1 MGASEIS
8 YYVMP
13 GLKHREIRFEQ
24 VIRTVCEVMKADRRK
39 VLTPNR
45 SKNLVFARNMCYF
58 IFRRYFSMTLK
69 EIGQAF
75 ERDHTTIIHGIMT
88 FQNDIECI
96 KFYKAQF
103 QEVQQSLG
111 LNLNNKKLN
120 ILNTN

>member
-13 GLKHREIRFEQ
+13 GLKHNEIRFEQ
-24 VIRTVCEVMKADRRK
+24 VIRTVCEVLKADKLK

-69 EIGQAF
+69 EIGQSF
-75 ERDHTTIIHGIMT
+75 DRDHTTVIHGIQT
-88 FQNDIECI
+88 FQNDIDCI
-96 KFYKAQF
+96 KYYKGQYE
-103 QEVQQSLG
+103 EVQQILG
-111 LNLNNKKLN
+111 LSMTNKKLN
-120 ILNTN
+120 MLSLK

>member
-13 GLKHREIRFEQ
+13 GLKQNEIRFEQ
-24 VIRTVCEVMKADRRK
+24 VIRTVCEVLQADKRK

-69 EIGQAF
+69 EIGHSF
-75 ERDHTTIIHGIMT
+75 DRDHTTVIHGIQT
-88 FQNDIECI
+88 FQNDIDCI
-96 KFYKAQF
+96 KYYKGQYE
-103 QEVQQSLG
+103 EVQQILG
-111 LNLNNKKLN
+111 LSMTNKKLN
-120 ILNTN
+120 MLSLK

>member
-13 GLKHREIRFEQ
+13 GLKQNEVRFEQ
-24 VIRTVCEVMKADRRK
+24 VIRTVCEVLQADKRK

-69 EIGQAF
+69 EIGHSF
-75 ERDHTTIIHGIMT
+75 DRDHTTVIHGIQT
-88 FQNDIECI
+88 FQNDIDCI
-96 KFYKAQF
+96 KYYKGQYE
-103 QEVQQSLG
+103 EVQQILG
-111 LNLNNKKLN
+111 LSMTNKKLN
-120 ILNTN
+120 MLSLK

>member
-24 VIRTVCEVMKADRRK
+24 VIKTVCEVLKADRSK

-75 ERDHTTIIHGIMT
+75 DRDHTTVIHGIMT
-88 FQNDIECI
+88 FQNDVECI
-96 KFYKAQF
+96 KFYKDQF
-103 QEVQQSLG
+103 QEVQQVLC
-111 LNLNNKKLN
+111 LHTNNKKLN
-120 ILNTN
+120 ILTSN

>member
-24 VIRTVCEVMKADRRK
+24 VIRTVCDVMKADRLK
-39 VLTPNR
+39 VVTPNR
-45 SKNLVFARNMCYF
+45 SKQLVFARNMCYF

-75 ERDHTTIIHGIMT
+75 ERDHTTIIHGIIT

-96 KFYKAQF
+96 KFYKTQF
-103 QEVQQSLG
+103 QEVQQTLG
-111 LNLNNKKLN
+111 LHTNNKKLN
-120 ILNTN
+120 ILTTN

>member
-13 GLKHREIRFEQ
+13 GLKQTEVRFDQ
-24 VIRTVCEVMKADRRK
+24 VIKTVCEVLQADKRK

-69 EIGQAF
+69 EIGQSF
-75 ERDHTTIIHGIMT
+75 DRDHTTVIHGIQT
-88 FQNDIECI
+88 FQNDIDCI
-96 KFYKAQF
+96 KYYKGQYE
-103 QEVQQSLG
+103 EVQQILG
-111 LNLNNKKLN
+111 LSMTNKKLN
-120 ILNTN
+120 MLSLK

>member
-13 GLKHREIRFEQ
+13 GLKHNEIRFEQ
-24 VIRTVCEVMKADRRK
+24 VIRTVCEVLKADKRK

-69 EIGQAF
+69 EIGQSF
-75 ERDHTTIIHGIMT
+75 DRDHTTVIHGIQT
-88 FQNDIECI
+88 FQNDIDCI
-96 KFYKAQF
+96 KHYKGQYE
-103 QEVQQSLG
+103 EVQQILG
-111 LNLNNKKLN
+111 LSMTNKKLN
-120 ILNTN
+120 MLSLK

>member
-24 VIRTVCEVMKADRRK
+24 VIKTVCEVLQADRCK

-45 SKNLVFARNMCYF
+45 SKSLVFARNMCYF

-69 EIGQAF
+69 EIGHAF
-75 ERDHTTIIHGIMT
+75 DRDHTTIIHGIMT

-96 KFYKAQF
+96 KFYKDQF
-103 QEVQQSLG
+103 QEVQQILSLHT
-111 LNLNNKKLN
+111 NNKKLN
-120 ILNTN
+120 ILKSI

>member
-13 GLKHREIRFEQ
+13 GLKHREVRFEQ
-24 VIRTVCEVMKADRRK
+24 VIKTVCDVMKADRLL
-39 VLTPNR
+39 VVTPNR
-45 SKNLVFARNMCYF
+45 SKQLVFARNMCYF

-69 EIGQAF
+69 EIGMAF
-75 ERDHTTIIHGIMT
+75 DRDHTTIIHGIMT

-103 QEVQQSLG
+103 QEVQQTLG
-111 LNLNNKKLN
+111 LHTNNKKLN
-120 ILNTN
+120 ILTSN

>member
-13 GLKHREIRFEQ
+13 GLKQTEVRFDQ
-24 VIRTVCEVMKADRRK
+24 VIKTVCEVLQADKRK

-69 EIGQAF
+69 EIGQSF
-75 ERDHTTIIHGIMT
+75 DRDHTTIIHGIQT
-88 FQNDIECI
+88 FQNDIDCI
-96 KFYKAQF
+96 KYYKGQYE
-103 QEVQQSLG
+103 EVQQILG
-111 LNLNNKKLN
+111 LSMTNKKLN
-120 ILNTN
+120 MLSLK

>member
-13 GLKHREIRFEQ
+13 GLKHNEIRFEQ
-24 VIRTVCEVMKADRRK
+24 VIRTVCEVLQADKHK

-69 EIGQAF
+69 EIGQSF
-75 ERDHTTIIHGIMT
+75 DRDHTTVIHGIQT
-88 FQNDIECI
+88 FQNDIDCI
-96 KFYKAQF
+96 KYYKGQYE
-103 QEVQQSLG
+103 EVQQILG
-111 LNLNNKKLN
+111 LSMTNKKLN
-120 ILNTN
+120 MLSLK

>member
-13 GLKHREIRFEQ
+13 GLKQNEVRFEQ
-24 VIRTVCEVMKADRRK
+24 VIRTVCEVLKADKRK

-69 EIGQAF
+69 EIGQSF
-75 ERDHTTIIHGIMT
+75 DRDHTTVIHGIVT
-88 FQNDIECI
+88 FQNDIDCI
-96 KFYKAQF
+96 KFYKSQYE
-103 QEVQQSLG
+103 EVQQILG
-111 LNLNNKKLN
+111 LSMTNKKLN
-120 ILNTN
+120 ILSLK

>member
-13 GLKHREIRFEQ
+13 GLKHREVRFEQ
-24 VIRTVCEVMKADRRK
+24 VIRTVCEVLKADKRK

-75 ERDHTTIIHGIMT
+75 DRDHTTVIHGIMT
-88 FQNDIECI
+88 FQNDVECI
-96 KFYKAQF
+96 KFYKDQF
-103 QEVQQSLG
+103 QEVQQVLC
-111 LNLNNKKLN
+111 LHTNNKKLN
-120 ILNTN
+120 ILTSN

>member
-13 GLKHREIRFEQ
+13 GLKHREVRFEQ
-24 VIRTVCEVMKADRRK
+24 VIRTVCEVLKTDRLK
-39 VLTPNR
+39 VTTPNR
-45 SKNLVFARNMCYF
+45 SKDLVFARNMCYF

-75 ERDHTTIIHGIMT
+75 ERDHTTVIHGIMT
-88 FQNDIECI
+88 FQNDIDCI

-103 QEVQQSLG
+103 QEVQQILG
-111 LNLNNKKLN
+111 LHTNNKKLN
-120 ILNTN
+120 ILTTN

>member
-24 VIRTVCEVMKADRRK
+24 VIKTVCEVLKADRSK

-45 SKNLVFARNMCYF
+45 SKSLVFARNMCYF

-75 ERDHTTIIHGIMT
+75 DRDHTTIIHGIMT

-96 KFYKAQF
+96 KFYKTQF
-103 QEVQQSLG
+103 QEVQQTLG
-111 LNLNNKKLN
+111 LHTNNKKLN
-120 ILNTN
+120 ILTSN

>member
-13 GLKHREIRFEQ
+13 GLKQTEVRFDQ
-24 VIRTVCEVMKADRRK
+24 VIKTVCEVLQADKRK

-69 EIGQAF
+69 EIGQSF
-75 ERDHTTIIHGIMT
+75 DRDHTTVIHGIQT
-88 FQNDIECI
+88 FQNDIDCI
-96 KFYKAQF
+96 KYYKGQYE
-103 QEVQQSLG
+103 EVQQILG
-111 LNLNNKKLN
+111 LSMTNKKLN
-120 ILNTN
+120 NLSLK

>member
-13 GLKHREIRFEQ
+13 GLKHREVRFEQ

-96 KFYKAQF
+96 KFYKAQY